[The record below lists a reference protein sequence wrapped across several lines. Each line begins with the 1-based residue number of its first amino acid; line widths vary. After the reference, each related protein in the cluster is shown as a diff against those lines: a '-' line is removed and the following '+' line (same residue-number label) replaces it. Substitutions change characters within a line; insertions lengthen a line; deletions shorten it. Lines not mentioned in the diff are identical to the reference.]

1 MFNSKRVRGVWWACA
16 AAVAVLAAGCVS
28 AASEELGGGAPASA
42 AEERAAP
49 VLPSL
54 VDGESGGVESGGS
67 IAGGVSAGGGDAPS
81 VSSTSSSLVDGTSVF
96 GVEGEDEISEEELEY
111 LAEIRDALVYDRPD
125 FSDYSDEEIVALAFH
140 HRALLVDDPWSVDL
154 NDLSTSLG
162 ALCWVILN
170 AFMWVLLSAFMIV
183 QIVSFEQFALHPFY
197 GAGGN
202 LRVWHLEREIEDRG
216 LELFWEGGP
225 VDDMLTLRRVLLTAR
240 EVRGVVF
247 GSDLLPV
254 LRPLAEELYVWI
266 DDLWELPVVRA
277 RPTLEELA
285 SGYGRGSPYRGLEG
299 ITEEEIA
306 RIWPEEFGVEL
317 TGEGSKDFEELLFWL
332 RDDEEA
338 RDLLNAGCEV
348 RRNDWYARACPA
360 WVADVLRAGSECRRE
375 PEFECPFGSASEC

>member
-1 MFNSKRVRGVWWACA
+1 MLSSKRVRGVWWACA
-16 AAVAVLAAGCVS
+16 ALAVLLAAGCVS
-28 AASEELGGGAPASA
+28 AASEESGGGVPASG
-42 AEERAAP
+42 AEGRAAP

-54 VDGESGGVESGGS
+54 VDGEAGGVEPGVS
-67 IAGGVSAGGGDAPS
+67 IAGSGSVDGGEGGSVGGGDVSS
-81 VSSTSSSLVDGTSVF
+81 VSSTSSTLLDAASIF
-96 GVEGEDEISEEELEY
+96 GSE
-111 LAEIRDALVYDRPD
+111 EIRDALAYDRPD
-125 FSDYSDEEIVALAFH
+125 FSDYSDEEVLALAFY
-140 HRALLVDDPWSVDL
+140 HRALLRDDPWGVDL

-162 ALCWVILN
+162 ALCWILLN
-170 AFMWVLLSAFMIV
+170 AHMIV
-183 QIVSFEQFALHPFY
+183 PIVRAEQIVLVPLY

-202 LRVWHLEREIEDRG
+202 LRVWHLEREAEDRG